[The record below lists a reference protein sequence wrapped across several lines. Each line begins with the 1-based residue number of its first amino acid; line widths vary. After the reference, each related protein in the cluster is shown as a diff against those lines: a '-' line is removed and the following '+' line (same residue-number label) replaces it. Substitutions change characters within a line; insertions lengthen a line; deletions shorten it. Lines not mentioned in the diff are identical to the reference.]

1 MFYNNLI
8 IFCLVFF
15 QIFILNI
22 KAIAIHD
29 SSSYFYRKK
38 HKKIYDGSNKDF
50 PNKNIDFYIPEH
62 NSNQDKSN
70 FYKINE
76 LNDTNFNFSRIINRK
91 DIYVLPYDLI
101 RIYEKAYTKD
111 KIDYLITKTQRNQM
125 NPSYKINEKEGE
137 YPIDYIFYSKKDY
150 IAYDNFYTWPKLV
163 NRESN
168 IIDYS
173 NSPIQY
179 VISTSS
185 EIISIESEVNKHHSI
200 TFKITN
206 PGNNNLI
213 IKEVKT
219 DMYQIKLYPY
229 IGNKHHNY
237 NYYNNNLP
245 PISSYLP
252 FSIYPSYY
260 FIVQLSILPDLKE
273 TIKGTLYIEFNN
285 KQVYLLPIFL
295 TGIENKYKTT
305 SLYYS
310 SWELGKLFSLPI
322 KIHNPYDEV
331 ISIKKINYNFKL
343 IEIHFPN
350 GELIENNF
358 TNNDNS
364 LLDIQPHS
372 TKNVIYI
379 RFLSNKKLYEYG
391 ILSLIIEKDT
401 LLIPILINAESNT
414 LKINPSFI
422 NFGICDITNNHP
434 LNIKKLVPIYIKN
447 VEKKPLKIFK
457 VYLNYDEKF
466 LQFHYHVNKKFIII
480 EPLRNILFG
489 HLIFNPQLDDFIKN
503 LNDIEKYE
511 YLNKIKFGS
520 IYIETNSTNENMIQ
534 LHYSYYL
541 DSNTIQQCDYNK
553 FNFVTEERKVHHFNI
568 EVKLNPPFG
577 LESNRFVQHNNYI
590 KLQLDNLVS
599 TKIKNPMFINE
610 SYYTNISITSEELAI
625 FKYERYYYYPL
636 FLNFRL
642 YSIVPF
648 KIDNNNIDLIF
659 CDNFNSL
666 RLDDCLFK
674 NKKMREFKNIFFK
687 YIDIVIDVGILS
699 YTELKKHYF
708 YIVNENTETFKI
720 KSIETNNNFVTMNY
734 EGYDIISYSK
744 IKIQNKQ
751 IKKLNLPLLMFNE
764 NKVTFQ
770 DNELIEMFPYS
781 AIKFS
786 YEIFPE
792 KEGLFT
798 AEIIYTFSN
807 NKTVKIILKG
817 YCYKGKLH
825 IGPSIVRFDPAF
837 PGLIPYKIISSKS
850 TFSRNLTI
858 LDYEST
864 NNRII
869 PKLITK
875 RISPDNRTLLMK
887 IIFDPLK
894 SDLDEDFMIDIN
906 PYQNY
911 ITYKELFLWKE
922 KNKLWERCELLGK
935 TEINANITISTEIND
950 EKIRVKAFLTK
961 PSLIKN
967 NEFIKNNEIDLN
979 LIQIGQTENI
989 FFDIYNPSDVVMG
1002 FKIMLA
1008 SEEFS
1013 DVNNNSMFD
1022 INDEYRFNT
1031 NKKILIM
1038 KCYFQNKGNMSFN
1051 YNPNNNIIIEDYIDI
1066 NELKNGKYDKM
1077 KLIRK
1082 LIDFG
1087 NDDVK
1092 KKISETSKII
1102 CKYKTKF
1109 IYEILLRSTI
1119 GNKFYMSKL
1128 FSKNFTNNIPIIVEM
1143 TDKKMNIENKNIFSS
1158 KKNIF
1163 KYLFN
1168 KINSIFIKSKIKQI
1182 KHQKITNQSF
1192 FLDES
1197 VSHRLFTLFPGKKY
1211 RIGPI
1216 KYHPFDCSKSSVTL
1230 FIKNNLTILYPI
1242 KIKGQG
1248 GNGNANFINF
1258 KKNSRNKKMKL
1269 INNSKLIIDIDK
1281 DVFENEMINKD
1292 NITRTI
1298 TLSNNGTLPLIIK
1311 NISIENSGCEGYG
1324 IKILQCDEF
1333 DLIPNENIDID
1344 IMIIPDFIFY
1354 NSEKEI
1360 FFYSEYQK
1368 ISLKIIVNIQK
1379 DILSIKNQLFLIFP
1393 YKINFTILSLSI
1405 LVIIIRVIII
1415 VLQKEIQHDE
1425 NKKEFGKVQVIDFN
1439 TNEYFI
1445 YENLFIKCYKK
1456 EIKGLNEDLIFKQID
1471 KLNDENISNLKRN
1484 KRKRSNGKNKKE
1496 RESDVE
1502 SKKEKSRKESINSN
1516 ENEENKRKI
1525 SNLSESSSIKE
1536 TKNKNELLP
1545 QIPNQSKSKKQKNK
1559 KGKTLIGMEKD
1570 KDSNNEDKTTTNDYT
1585 SGYISANNQ
1594 NNNNNNNYRYNELKY
1609 PLYNTNN
1616 YYHIRSN
1623 SKYNSRI
1630 NKRHISSKSE
1640 NSIPFPRYYKSHIR
1654 HNQNNKFNIQIPN
1667 IINGKKINN
1676 LHDLFSSDN
1685 TQRINNENYYNM
1697 NLNNKTDNLNNNEN
1711 IINKSPEKNYEN
1723 KSNTSTPERI
1733 VNEIIS
1739 GKLTTNAEQQQQ
1751 KEIINFE
1758 NESGKNFEME
1768 FQMNENEINPIF
1780 LSEKRRERESMDI
1793 TKDIKKNISEK
1804 LEFDDLS
1811 NKNEKKLNY
1820 DSSNED
1826 FNFNINKIISE
1837 SNTNVNIEFSGNE
1850 LTDEELKDPNTQMYF
1865 KRFLNSTFEHKVFY
1879 SDPFSHTANKGKLGK
1894 LLEEKEKNESNKIIE
1909 KEDEEWSD
1917 EDDDDNDKFK
1927 FKLNE
1932 MDLDFNLNFK

>member
-8 IFCLVFF
+8 IFWLLLF
-15 QIFILNI
+15 QIFVLHVNP
-22 KAIAIHD
+22 IALHD
-29 SSSYFYRKK
+29 TSSYFYRKK
-38 HKKIYDGSNKDF
+38 HKKIYERSNKGF
-50 PNKNIDFYIPEH
+50 PNKNIDFYMPEH
-62 NSNQDKSN
+62 NSNLDKSN

-76 LNDTNFNFSRIINRK
+76 MNDTNFNFSRLINRK
-91 DIYVLPYDLI
+91 DLYVLPYDLI
-101 RIYEKAYTKD
+101 KIYENVYARD
-111 KIDYLITKTQRNQM
+111 KIDYFISKTQREQM

-137 YPIDYIFYSKKDY
+137 YPIDYIFYSKKKY
-150 IAYDNFYTWPKLV
+150 IAYDNYYTWPKLV

-185 EIISIESEVNKHHSI
+185 EIVSITGEINKYHSI
-200 TFKITN
+200 TFKINN

-229 IGNKHHNY
+229 IGNKNY
-237 NYYNNNLP
+237 HYNINNNNLP

-252 FSIYPSYY
+252 FSIYPSYH
-260 FIVQLSILPDLKE
+260 FIVQFSILPDFKE

-285 KQVYLLPIFL
+285 KQVYLLPIFI
-295 TGIENKYKTT
+295 TGLENKYKII
-305 SLYYS
+305 SLYYPN
-310 SWELGKLFSLPI
+310 WEMGKLLSIPI
-322 KIHNPYDEV
+322 KLYNPYDEV
-331 ISIKKINYNFKL
+331 ISIKRINHNFKSIGILSTNGNL
-343 IEIHFPN
+343 I
-350 GELIENNF
+350 GNNY

-364 LLDIQPHS
+364 MEIQPHF
-372 TKNVIYI
+372 TKTIFYVK
-379 RFLSNKKLYEYG
+379 FLSIKKLYEYG
-391 ILSLIIEKDT
+391 LLTLITEKDT
-401 LLIPILINAESNT
+401 LFIPILFNIDGNS

-422 NFGICDITNNHP
+422 NFGICDITKNHP
-434 LNIKKLVPIYIKN
+434 LNIKKLVPIYIRNIDYFPIK
-447 VEKKPLKIFK
+447 VFK
-457 VYLNYDEKF
+457 VYINYDEKF
-466 LQFHYHVNKKFIII
+466 LQFHYKENNKFIII
-480 EPLRNILFG
+480 EPHKNKLFG
-489 HLIFNPQLDDFIKN
+489 HLIFNPQLGDFIEN

-520 IYIETNSTNENMIQ
+520 IYIETNSTKENMIQ

-541 DSNTIQQCDYNK
+541 DSNTIQKCDYNK
-553 FNFVTEERKVHHFNI
+553 LNFITEERKVHNFNI

-577 LESNRFVQHNNYI
+577 LESNRLVKPNNYI
-590 KLQLDNLVS
+590 KYQLDRLVS
-599 TKIKNPMFINE
+599 SKIKNPYFINE
-610 SYYTNISITSEELAI
+610 SYYTNISITSEELST
-625 FKYERYYYYPL
+625 FKYERYYFYPL

-642 YSIVPF
+642 YSLVPF
-648 KIDNNNIDLIF
+648 KIDNNNLDLIF
-659 CDNFNSL
+659 CDNFDYL
-666 RLDDCLFK
+666 KLDDCIFK
-674 NKKMREFKNIFFK
+674 NKKMREFKNILFNFN
-687 YIDIVIDVGILS
+687 DIIINVGILS
-699 YTELKKHYF
+699 YTEVKKHYF
-708 YIVNENTETFKI
+708 NIINENIDLIKI
-720 KSIETNNNFVTMNY
+720 KSIETNNNFVTINY
-734 EGYDIISYSK
+734 EGYDYISYSR
-744 IKIQNKQ
+744 IKHQNKQ
-751 IKKLNLPLLMFNE
+751 IKKLNLPILMFKE
-764 NKVTFQ
+764 NKVTFE
-770 DNELIEMFPYS
+770 DNDLLEIFPYS
-781 AIKFS
+781 SIKFS

-792 KEGLFT
+792 KEGLFK
-798 AEIIYTFSN
+798 AEIIFKFSN
-807 NKTVKIILKG
+807 GKMAKLQLKG

-837 PGLIPYKIISSKS
+837 PGLVPYKIISSKS
-850 TFSRNLTI
+850 TYSRNLTI
-858 LDYEST
+858 LNFDST
-864 NNRII
+864 NDRII

-894 SDLDEDFMIDIN
+894 TNLEEDFMMDIN
-906 PYQNY
+906 PYENY

-1013 DVNNNSMFD
+1013 DIHNNSMFD
-1022 INDEYRFNT
+1022 SNDEYRFNT
-1031 NKKILIM
+1031 NNKILIM
-1038 KCYFQNKGNMSFN
+1038 KCFFENKGNKSFN

-1066 NELKNGKYDKM
+1066 NELKNRKIDKM
-1077 KLIRK
+1077 KLIKK

-1092 KKISETSKII
+1092 KKLSENSKII
-1102 CKYKTKF
+1102 CKYKIKF
-1109 IYEILLRSTI
+1109 KNEILLKPTI
-1119 GNKFYMSKL
+1119 GNKFYISKL

-1143 TDKKMNIENKNIFSS
+1143 TDKKINFENKNSFSS
-1158 KKNIF
+1158 KENIF
-1163 KYLFN
+1163 KYLYN
-1168 KINSIFIKSKIKQI
+1168 KIKTLLNKSKK
-1182 KHQKITNQSF
+1182 KKLTEYQKIINQSF

-1197 VSHRLFTLFPGKKY
+1197 VSHRLFTLSPGKKY

-1216 KYHPFDCSKSSVTL
+1216 KYHPFDCSKSSITL

-1248 GNGNANFINF
+1248 GSGNAHFINYN
-1258 KKNSRNKKMKL
+1258 KNSRNKKMKL

-1324 IKILQCDEF
+1324 IKILQCEEF

-1379 DILSIKNQLFLIFP
+1379 DILSLKNQLFLLFP

-1405 LVIIIRVIII
+1405 LVLIIRVIII
-1415 VLQKEIQHDE
+1415 VLKGEIKKEE
-1425 NKKEFGKVQVIDFN
+1425 NKKEFGKVQVIEFN
-1439 TNEYFI
+1439 SNEYFI

-1456 EIKGLNEDLIFKQID
+1456 EIKGLNEDITFKQID
-1471 KLNDENISNLKRN
+1471 KLNDENLSNLKRN
-1484 KRKRSNGKNKKE
+1484 KRKRSSGKNKKE
-1496 RESDVE
+1496 RESDIE
-1502 SKKEKSRKESINSN
+1502 NKKEKSRKESINSN
-1516 ENEENKRKI
+1516 ENELNKRKI
-1525 SNLSESSSIKE
+1525 SNLSENSIKE
-1536 TKNKNELLP
+1536 IKNKNELLP
-1545 QIPNQSKSKKQKNK
+1545 PLPNQSKTKKQKNK
-1559 KGKTLIGMEKD
+1559 KGKKIIGMETD
-1570 KDSNNEDKTTTNDYT
+1570 KDSNNGDKTTTNEYT

-1594 NNNNNNNYRYNELKY
+1594 NNNNFRYNESKY
-1609 PLYNTNN
+1609 PFYNSKI

-1623 SKYNSRI
+1623 SKYNNRM
-1630 NKRHISSKSE
+1630 NKRHISSKSD
-1640 NSIPFPRYYKSHIR
+1640 NSIPFPRYYKPHNKY
-1654 HNQNNKFNIQIPN
+1654 NQNNKFNIQIPN

-1676 LHDLFSSDN
+1676 LHDLFSSDSN
-1685 TQRINNENYYNM
+1685 FQRINNENYYNI
-1697 NLNNKTDNLNNNEN
+1697 NLNNVNDNINNNDN
-1711 IINKSPEKNYEN
+1711 IINKSPEKNFEN
-1723 KSNTSTPERI
+1723 KSNSSTPDKI
-1733 VNEIIS
+1733 VNDIIN
-1739 GKLTTNAEQQQQ
+1739 GKLTNAEQQQQ

-1758 NESGKNFEME
+1758 NEFGKNDEME
-1768 FQMNENEINPIF
+1768 FQMLENEINPIF

-1793 TKDIKKNISEK
+1793 TKDIKKEISGK
-1804 LEFDDLS
+1804 LEFDDLL

-1826 FNFNINKIISE
+1826 FNFNINKIINE

-1865 KRFLNSTFEHKVFY
+1865 KRFLNSTFEQKVFY
-1879 SDPFSHTANKGKLGK
+1879 SDPFSHTSNKGKLGK

-1909 KEDEEWSD
+1909 KDDEEWSD
-1917 EDDDDNDKFK
+1917 DDEDDNDKFK

-1932 MDLDFNLNFK
+1932 MDWDFNLNFK